1 MKLAFIN
8 LIYDHS
14 LVKGFFLQA
23 SKGSLHRAAVSRQHE
38 MFRDVLESIEDV
50 DLSDEA

>member
-50 DLSDEA
+50 DQSDEV